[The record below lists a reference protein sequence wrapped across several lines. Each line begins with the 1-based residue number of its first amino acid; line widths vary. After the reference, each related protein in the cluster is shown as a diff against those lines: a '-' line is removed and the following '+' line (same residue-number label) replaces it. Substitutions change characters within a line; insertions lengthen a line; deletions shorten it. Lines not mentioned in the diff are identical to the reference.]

1 MANVNTFTFDQVATI
16 LSSLQAQ
23 VQGVSTIANTTGE
36 WVSVAQSTLRTGYDP
51 VLNALSKLLDR
62 TIFSVRPYEEKFR
75 GLEADAIRWGNHTRK
90 LQSIDN
96 DLEDDDRFSLTDGQS
111 LDHYEVKKPTVLQ
124 TNFYGHDVFQQHVT
138 IFRDQLDT
146 AFSGPE
152 AFGQFLSMVMQNI
165 TDQLTQARETLARN
179 TLNNLIQGTAANGPT
194 ESTVHLLTEFNV
206 YTSASPAYTL
216 ADIQADPGLMEQF
229 WSWVCNRIMEVSRFL
244 TERTILYH
252 TNPTVGGVAKPI
264 RRHTPVSD
272 QNFYMLSGYKYL
284 VDTMVKSRLFN
295 DEYLSKTNSAE
306 LVNFWQAT
314 DTPEEIDLLA
324 TAMNPLT
331 GDYDIMASSS
341 PISPVLGVIF
351 DREAAGYV
359 VKQNYTLPTPMNA
372 RGAYSNLYYHQDYQY
387 WNDNTEN
394 CVVFLLD

>member
-23 VQGVSTIANTTGE
+23 VQGVSSIANTSAE
-36 WVSVAQSTLRTGYDP
+36 WVSVAQATLRTGYDP
-51 VLNALSKLLDR
+51 VLNAISKILDR
-62 TIFSVRPYEEKFR
+62 TIFSIRPYEEKFR

-90 LQSIDN
+90 LQAIDL
-96 DLEDDDRFSLTDGQS
+96 DLEDDDRFNLTDGSS
-111 LDHYEVKKPTVLQ
+111 LDMFEIKKPSVLQ

-179 TLNNLIQGTAANGPT
+179 TVNNLIQGTATAGPT
-194 ESTVHLLTEFNV
+194 ESVVHLLTEFNA
-206 YTSASPAYTL
+206 YTSASPAYTIV
-216 ADIQADPGLMEQF
+216 DIQADPALMEQF

-252 TNPTVGGVAKPI
+252 TNPTVGGVARSI
-264 RRHTPVSD
+264 RRHTPVAD

-306 LVNFWQAT
+306 LVNFWQAA

-324 TAMNPLT
+324 SYMNPLT
-331 GDYDIMASSS
+331 GDYDIMSASS
-341 PISPVLGVIF
+341 PITPVLGVIF

-372 RGAYSNLYYHQDYQY
+372 RGAYSNLYYHQDYEY

-394 CVVFLLD
+394 CVVILLD